1 MRWWI
6 VSVSLSKFL
15 HLTINGHG
23 HIIDLYAEKTE
34 LQMSAMSN
42 LYTEIQELLEEGL
55 FPTVIAS
62 RLGVPLNWVDQV
74 RMDLDPPDLSP
85 DSEEQFQDYDS
96 AIAG

>member
-1 MRWWI
+1 
-6 VSVSLSKFL
+6 
-15 HLTINGHG
+15 LTINGHG
-23 HIIDLYAEKTE
+23 RIIDLYAEKTE

-85 DSEEQFQDYDS
+85 DGEEQFQDYDAS
-96 AIAG
+96 LAG

>member
-1 MRWWI
+1 
-6 VSVSLSKFL
+6 
-15 HLTINGHG
+15 LTINGHER
-23 HIIDLYAEKTE
+23 IIDLYAEKTE

-62 RLGVPLNWVDQV
+62 RLEVPLSWVDQV
-74 RMDLDPPDLSP
+74 RMDLDPPDMAL

>member
-1 MRWWI
+1 M
-6 VSVSLSKFL
+6 
-15 HLTINGHG
+15 TINGHER
-23 HIIDLYAEKTE
+23 IIDLYAEKTE

-62 RLGVPLNWVDQV
+62 RLEVPLSWVDQV
-74 RMDLDPPDLSP
+74 RMDLDPPDMAL

>member
-1 MRWWI
+1 
-6 VSVSLSKFL
+6 
-15 HLTINGHG
+15 
-23 HIIDLYAEKTE
+23 
-34 LQMSAMSN
+34 MSAMSN

-62 RLGVPLNWVDQV
+62 RLEVPLSWVDQV
-74 RMDLDPPDLSP
+74 RMDLDPPDLVP

>member
-1 MRWWI
+1 
-6 VSVSLSKFL
+6 
-15 HLTINGHG
+15 
-23 HIIDLYAEKTE
+23 
-34 LQMSAMSN
+34 MSAMSN

-62 RLGVPLNWVDQV
+62 RLEVPLSWVDQV
-74 RMDLDPPDLSP
+74 RMDLDPPDLAP

>member
-1 MRWWI
+1 
-6 VSVSLSKFL
+6 
-15 HLTINGHG
+15 
-23 HIIDLYAEKTE
+23 
-34 LQMSAMSN
+34 MSAMSN

-62 RLGVPLNWVDQV
+62 RLEVPLSWVDQV
-74 RMDLDPPDLSP
+74 RMDLDPPDMAL

>member
-1 MRWWI
+1 
-6 VSVSLSKFL
+6 
-15 HLTINGHG
+15 
-23 HIIDLYAEKTE
+23 
-34 LQMSAMSN
+34 MSAMSN

-62 RLGVPLNWVDQV
+62 RLEVPLTWVDQV
-74 RMDLDPPDLSP
+74 RIDLDPPDMVP

>member
-1 MRWWI
+1 MY
-6 VSVSLSKFL
+6 S
-15 HLTINGHG
+15 
-23 HIIDLYAEKTE
+23 YAEKTE
-34 LQMSAMSN
+34 LQMSAMGN

-62 RLGVPLNWVDQV
+62 RLGVPLSWVDQV
-74 RMDLDPPDLSP
+74 RMDLDPPDLAH